1 MKLFEF
7 VYPEEA
13 KYIRELARTLQESAK
28 RSGEKG
34 KQVEALEERVARLE
48 DDFGFLS
55 LVTLTLFAELHEK
68 GVVTRADLIGKI
80 KEIDMFDGVKDA
92 KVSPEALRRAFGFVK

>member
-1 MKLFEF
+1 MRLFDY
-7 VYPEEA
+7 VYPEQA
-13 KYIRELARTLQESAK
+13 KYMRELARTLSERAK
-28 RSGEKG
+28 STGEKG
-34 KQVEALEERVARLE
+34 KQVTELKDQVAALE

-68 GVVTRADLIGKI
+68 GVVTRTDLLEKI

-92 KVSPEALRRAFGFVK
+92 KISPEALRRAFGFAK